1 METKIFSVQ
10 NEEIGTVDLRDDVFG
25 CEVSEGAIY
34 YAIKNELANKRVG
47 TASTKTRSEVRGAKS
62 KPWRQKGTGR
72 ARAGRRRSPLWVGG
86 GITFGPQPRDFG
98 YKVPKKCKRTA
109 IKSILSMKAKDENL
123 KVVEDFTI
131 DSGKTK
137 ELAAILEVLVQ
148 KERTILVMAE
158 DDAMLKRAGRNIPYL
173 SMLTYNRLNAHD
185 LFYGRKLLV
194 MQNAVNKL
202 NDFYGNKNSK
212 ESKEKTTGKENKE

>member
-1 METKIFSVQ
+1 METKVFSVQ
-10 NEEIGTVDLRDDVFG
+10 NKEVGKVDLSDDVFA
-25 CEVSEGAIY
+25 CKVSEGAIY
-34 YAIKNELANKRVG
+34 YAIKKKLANKRVG

-98 YKVPKKCKRTA
+98 YKVPKKLKRTA
-109 IKSILSMKAKDENL
+109 IKSILSMKVQDESL
-123 KVVEDFTI
+123 KVVEDFKI
-131 DSGKTK
+131 ESGKTK
-137 ELAAILEVLVQ
+137 ELAAILEALVE
-148 KERTILVMAE
+148 KERTVLVLPE

-185 LFYGRKLLV
+185 LFYGRKLLM
-194 MQNAVNKL
+194 MQDTVNKL
-202 NDFYGNKNSK
+202 NDFYGNKS
-212 ESKEKTTGKENKE
+212 GKENKE

>member
-1 METKIFSVQ
+1 
-10 NEEIGTVDLRDDVFG
+10 
-25 CEVSEGAIY
+25 
-34 YAIKNELANKRVG
+34 
-47 TASTKTRSEVRGAKS
+47 
-62 KPWRQKGTGR
+62 
-72 ARAGRRRSPLWVGG
+72 
-86 GITFGPQPRDFG
+86 
-98 YKVPKKCKRTA
+98 
-109 IKSILSMKAKDENL
+109 MKAKDENL

-148 KERTILVMAE
+148 KERTILVLAE